1 MNFNETIELN
11 EYVLS
16 SLKKLYVDELKQ
28 LTDEQIE
35 ADENKDKRNVI
46 KLINTIA
53 AKQFWFK
60 ICPQITL
67 RDVDSILQKQ
77 HGEFR
82 FEEIVNME
90 IEAGSMAYEH
100 SFDVIFSNRYN
111 RHELYGVSILRAPSG
126 VNDDPWDDY
135 IANEGDE
142 LLQVKKVQKEEEV
155 KVVYNLV

>member
-1 MNFNETIELN
+1 MDFNETIELN
-11 EYVLS
+11 EHVLS
-16 SLKKLYVDELKQ
+16 SLKKLYVDELN
-28 LTDEQIE
+28 LMTTEE
-35 ADENKDKRNVI
+35 VESDENKDKRNVI

-77 HGEFR
+77 HGEFKL
-82 FEEIVNME
+82 EEIANKE
-90 IEAGSMAYEH
+90 IEAGSMSYEH

-111 RHELYGVSILRAPSG
+111 RHELYGVSICRAPSD
-126 VNDDPWDDY
+126 VFDDPWDDY

-142 LLQVKKVQKEEEV
+142 LLDVKKVQKEEEV
-155 KVVYNLV
+155 KVVYNLI